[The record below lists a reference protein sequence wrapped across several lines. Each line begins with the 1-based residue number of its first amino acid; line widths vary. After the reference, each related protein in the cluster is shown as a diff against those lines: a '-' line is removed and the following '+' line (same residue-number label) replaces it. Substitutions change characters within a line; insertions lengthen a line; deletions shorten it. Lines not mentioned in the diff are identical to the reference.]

1 MRANLT
7 MRSGAWWGG
16 LLVLLVLLGGTP
28 SVYALDGGHSP
39 DLTGDIGK
47 SPADNSAAG
56 PSDAGPDAEPLP
68 GWAPKL
74 TATLAPTAAHVG
86 DPIKMTITVR
96 HKQGVSVNL
105 PLKLELGKF
114 TELSRDETSKKIGA
128 KGQIPQHQRI
138 FVLEVA
144 AFELGEQVLPPI
156 DVTALGPSGQLIT
169 LRTMAIPVQITSVMK
184 NEPKPKLRELE
195 PPIAVFQRTWWFVYL
210 MIGLG
215 ALIIVITATLIISR
229 RIRRRRERQRPPP
242 PPVPPHLRALEQLEQ
257 LDLEAFI
264 EQERYKELYLLLSEI
279 VREYVGGRWRFDALE
294 MTTTEINAVL
304 SRRDVVAPIRERLQ
318 SFFNSCDLVK
328 FAKYRPDPDVAREAF
343 AEAEMIVRDTKEVM
357 MRPGPV
363 DPRLGREKP
372 GQDRPESE
380 ADRGDPHG
388 G

>member
-1 MRANLT
+1 MRANFT
-7 MRSGAWWGG
+7 MRSGAGWGG
-16 LLVLLVLLGGTP
+16 LLVLLIFLGWTSP
-28 SVYALDGGHSP
+28 VYALDGGQP
-39 DLTGDIGK
+39 PERVGDLGGG
-47 SPADNSAAG
+47 PAENSVSG

-68 GWAPKL
+68 DWAPSL

-128 KGQIPQHQRI
+128 KGQIPRHQRI
-138 FVLEVA
+138 FILEVA

-156 DVTALGPSGQLIT
+156 DVTALGSSGQLIT

-215 ALIIVITATLIISR
+215 ALIIVSTATLIISR
-229 RIRRRRERQRPPP
+229 RSRRRRERQRPPP
-242 PPVPPHLRALEQLEQ
+242 PPVLPHLRALEQLEQ

-279 VREYVGGRWRFDALE
+279 IREYVGGRWRFDALE

-304 SRRDVVAPIRERLQ
+304 SRRDVGAPIRERLQ

-328 FAKYRPDPDVAREAF
+328 FAKYRPDPDVAREAH
-343 AEAEMIVRDTKEVM
+343 AEAEMIVRDTRELM
-357 MRPGPV
+357 ISPGPA
-363 DPRLGREKP
+363 DPGPGREKP
-372 GQDRPESE
+372 GPDRPDPA